1 MDILIVIYLLLFCSL
16 GELFKY
22 SVRICVGR
30 RMIPTACEVRGD
42 CQIAQYMVER
52 SNRIFTYRD
61 ASGSLQ
67 LQRRE
72 TVPSGVILFMYCN
85 PSDMVETL
93 CQGNGHFSV
102 PLPMSC
108 GNPMQPTITRIRDGD
123 CSGTLYAVGYTIDG
137 RSLELYRTCFDSGQG
152 RVLYSQSDV
161 YYKTFFPK
169 RPFVDFVA
177 DEMFSPQEAAAY
189 YKSNIYFAFK
199 CIYGDGQSYL
209 PSANSLVINRGH
221 MVASA
226 DFLFADQ
233 MGSTFR
239 YLNVVPQFKSI
250 NDGNWEKIERWVRGQ
265 IPPSSYYRIKSG
277 GIGIL
282 TLPDARG
289 FRQPAFL
296 AGSKIPV
303 PEWTYKV
310 VRDASGNGLYV
321 FLTYNNTFRR
331 ERPQCLDICHP
342 LNCPLGL
349 PNNPDDGFTFCCDPK
364 QFPLEK
370 GTR

>member
-1 MDILIVIYLLLFCSL
+1 
-16 GELFKY
+16 
-22 SVRICVGR
+22 
-30 RMIPTACEVRGD
+30 
-42 CQIAQYMVER
+42 VE
-52 SNRIFTYRD
+52 
-61 ASGSLQ
+61 
-67 LQRRE
+67 
-72 TVPSGVILFMYCN
+72 
-85 PSDMVETL
+85 
-93 CQGNGHFSV
+93 
-102 PLPMSC
+102 
-108 GNPMQPTITRIRDGD
+108 
-123 CSGTLYAVGYTIDG
+123 
-137 RSLELYRTCFDSGQG
+137 
-152 RVLYSQSDV
+152 
-161 YYKTFFPK
+161 
-169 RPFVDFVA
+169 FVA

-189 YKSNIYFAFK
+189 MKSNIYFAFK

-209 PSANSLVINRGH
+209 PNPRSLVINRGH
-221 MVASA
+221 LVASA

-250 NDGNWEKIERWVRGQ
+250 NDGNWEKIERWVRSQ
-265 IPPSSYYRIKSG
+265 IPGSSYFRIKSG

-289 FRQPAFL
+289 FLQSAFL

-331 ERPQCLDICHP
+331 EMPPCLDICHP

-349 PNNPDDGFTFCCDPK
+349 PNNPVEGFTFCCDPK
-364 QFPLEK
+364 HFPL
-370 GTR
+370 

>member
-16 GELFKY
+16 
-22 SVRICVGR
+22 
-30 RMIPTACEVRGD
+30 ACEVRGD